1 MTYASFCAFLLH
13 ILKKCSTFAAEL
25 TQIAIQLLN
34 SARLTTEAFE
44 QLFFEY
50 QPRLVRFA
58 VRYLE
63 EETAEDIVQNAF
75 LKLWEKRDEVKLDNI
90 QALLFQMV
98 RNECLN
104 ELKHRAVTSTESL
117 DGLMEVEGSEQ
128 LYWQDFAP
136 DADAVLIGDEL
147 QQQIDEAL
155 THVSEKSRE
164 IFAMSRQQEMKP
176 KEIAEQLGITRQA
189 VEKHINAALDALR
202 TYLPKNLLPLVAF
215 WEVILLYE

>member
-1 MTYASFCAFLLH
+1 MCNSKKSSNFAGEMALLPLH
-13 ILKKCSTFAAEL
+13 KAH
-25 TQIAIQLLN
+25 
-34 SARLTTEAFE
+34 LTTEHFE

-58 VRYLE
+58 VHYLD
-63 EETAEDIVQNAF
+63 EETAEDIVQNVF
-75 LKLWEKRDEVKLDNI
+75 LKLWEKKDEIALDNI

-104 ELKHRAVTSTESL
+104 ELKHRAVIGTESL

-136 DADAVLIGDEL
+136 DADAVLIKDEL

-164 IFAMSRQQEMKP
+164 IFMMSRQQELKP

-215 WEVILLYE
+215 WQVILLYE